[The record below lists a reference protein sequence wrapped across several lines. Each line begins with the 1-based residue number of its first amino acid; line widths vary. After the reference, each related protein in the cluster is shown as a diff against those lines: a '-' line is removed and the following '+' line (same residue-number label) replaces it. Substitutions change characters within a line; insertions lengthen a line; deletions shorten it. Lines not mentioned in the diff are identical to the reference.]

1 MWKKPW
7 KLKEGFVIGGG
18 LVIIGLLLQLSVG
31 PVVWSHFAYP
41 VNVFVLIGFLLLV
54 AMAYVLR
61 NKVYAFRFLGTPWA
75 SVPALVYAVVLTTI
89 MGLTK
94 QLTDSTGVVA
104 HHSAADVIGISRML
118 SFWPFVLVYVW
129 MAFILGLTTLHRLL
143 HLHQGW
149 KRLLTRDLPF
159 VLNHLGLL
167 IALLT
172 ATLGNADMQRLQMTI
187 ANDQPEWRAIDNEGV
202 FHELPLAIQLKK
214 FQIDEYMPKLLLVN
228 HQTGRPLGGGK
239 PEMAQVEATSDGAK
253 TYKPLSLNGWRIKV
267 EQFMDKAQPVMTD
280 DTTYYEP
287 WEQVGATS
295 ALLVKAVSDQTGI
308 ERSGWL
314 TCGSYMFPFQ
324 MLALNDSISLVMADR
339 EPQRFISRVE
349 IFTKSKKHVE
359 TNILVNKPYSIN
371 GWKIYQLN
379 YDTRMGRWSN
389 ISILELVRDPWLP
402 FVYTGIIMLLVGAL
416 FMFILR
422 DEGRG
427 MKDERLIKE
436 ETL

>member
-18 LVIIGLLLQLSVG
+18 LVVIGLLLQLSVG
-31 PVVWSHFAYP
+31 PVVWRHFAFP
-41 VNVFVLIGFLLLV
+41 VNIFVLAGFLLLV
-54 AMAYVLR
+54 AIAYALR
-61 NKVYAFRFLGTPWA
+61 GKIHVFRFLGTQWA
-75 SVPALVYAVVLTTI
+75 AVPALVYAVVLTII

-94 QLTDSTGVVA
+94 QLTDTTGVMA
-104 HHSAADVIGISRML
+104 YHSVVDVIGISRML
-118 SFWPFVLVYVW
+118 SFWPFVLVYGW
-129 MAFILGLTTLHRLL
+129 MAFILGLATLHRLL
-143 HLHQGW
+143 NLRQGW
-149 KRLLTRDLPF
+149 KRLLKRDIPF
-159 VLNHLGLL
+159 VFNHLGLL

-187 ANDQPEWRAIDNEGV
+187 AADQPEWRAIDNEGRY
-202 FHELPLAIQLKK
+202 HELPIAIQLKK

-228 HQTGRPLGGGK
+228 HQTGKALGGGK
-239 PEMAQVEATSDGAK
+239 PEMAQVEATSEGANSF
-253 TYKPLSLNGWRIKV
+253 KPISLGGWLIKV
-267 EQFMDKAQPVMTD
+267 EQFMDKAQPVMTGD
-280 DTTYYEP
+280 STYYET

-295 ALLVKAVSDQTGI
+295 ALLVKADQHVI
-308 ERSGWL
+308 EHRGWL

-359 TNILVNKPYSIN
+359 TDILVNKPYTIE

-379 YDTRMGRWSN
+379 YDSHLGRWSD

-402 FVYTGIIMLLVGAL
+402 FVYAGIIMLLIGAV

-422 DEGRG
+422 DEKKIQR
-427 MKDERLIKE
+427 
-436 ETL
+436 

>member
-18 LVIIGLLLQLSVG
+18 LVVIGLLLQLSVG
-31 PVVWSHFAYP
+31 PVVWRHFAFP
-41 VNVFVLIGFLLLV
+41 VNIFVLVGFLLLV
-54 AMAYVLR
+54 AIAYALR
-61 NKVYAFRFLGTPWA
+61 GKIHVFRFLGTQWA
-75 SVPALVYAVVLTTI
+75 AVPALVYAVVLTIT

-94 QLTDSTGVVA
+94 QLPDTTGVMA
-104 HHSAADVIGISRML
+104 YHSVVDVIGISRML

-129 MAFILGLTTLHRLL
+129 MAFILGLATLHRLL
-143 HLHQGW
+143 NLRRGW
-149 KRLLTRDLPF
+149 KRLLKRDLPF

-187 ANDQPEWRAIDNEGV
+187 AADQPEWRAIDNEGRY
-202 FHELPLAIQLKK
+202 HELPIAIQLKK

-228 HQTGRPLGGGK
+228 HQTGKALGGGK
-239 PEMAQVEATSDGAK
+239 PEMAQVEATGDGVK
-253 TYKPLSLNGWRIKV
+253 SFKPISLGGWRIEV
-267 EQFMDKAQPVMTD
+267 EQFMDKAQPITTGD
-280 DTTYYEP
+280 STYYET

-295 ALLVKAVSDQTGI
+295 ALLVKAVSDQTVI
-308 ERSGWL
+308 ERRGWL

-359 TNILVNKPYSIN
+359 TDILVNKPYTIE

-379 YDTRMGRWSN
+379 YDSRLGRWSD

-402 FVYTGIIMLLVGAL
+402 FVYAGIIMLLIGAV

-422 DEGRG
+422 DEEKIQR
-427 MKDERLIKE
+427 
-436 ETL
+436 

>member
-7 KLKEGFVIGGG
+7 KLKEGLVIGGG
-18 LVIIGLLLQLSVG
+18 LVVIGLLLQLSVG
-31 PVVWSHFAYP
+31 PVVWRHFAFP
-41 VNVFVLIGFLLLV
+41 VNIYVLAGFLLLV
-54 AMAYVLR
+54 AIAYALR
-61 NKVYAFRFLGTPWA
+61 GKIHVFRFLGTQWA
-75 SVPALVYAVVLTTI
+75 AVPALVYAVVLTII

-94 QLTDSTGVVA
+94 QLPDTTGVMA
-104 HHSAADVIGISRML
+104 YHSVVDVIGISRML
-118 SFWPFVLVYVW
+118 SFWPFVLVYAW
-129 MAFILGLTTLHRLL
+129 MAFILGLATLHRLL
-143 HLHQGW
+143 NLRRGW
-149 KRLLTRDLPF
+149 KLLLKRDLPF

-167 IALLT
+167 IVLLT

-187 ANDQPEWRAIDNEGV
+187 AGDQPEWRAIDNEGRY
-202 FHELPLAIQLKK
+202 HELPIAIQLKK

-228 HQTGRPLGGGK
+228 HQTGKALGGGK

-253 TYKPLSLNGWRIKV
+253 SFKPISLSGWRIEV
-267 EQFMDKAQPVMTD
+267 EQFMDKAQPITTGD
-280 DTTYYEP
+280 STYYET

-295 ALLVKAVSDQTGI
+295 ALLVKADQTGI
-308 ERSGWL
+308 ERRGWL
-314 TCGSYMFPFQ
+314 TCGSYMYPFQ

-359 TNILVNKPYSIN
+359 TDILVNKPYTIE

-379 YDTRMGRWSN
+379 YDSRLGRWSD

-402 FVYTGIIMLLVGAL
+402 FVYAGILMLLIGAV

-422 DEGRG
+422 DER
-427 MKDERLIKE
+427 KIQR
-436 ETL
+436 

>member
-7 KLKEGFVIGGG
+7 KLKEGLVIGGG
-18 LVIIGLLLQLSVG
+18 LVVIGLLLQLSVG
-31 PVVWSHFAYP
+31 PVVWRHFAFP
-41 VNVFVLIGFLLLV
+41 VNIYVLAGFLLLV
-54 AMAYVLR
+54 AIAYALR
-61 NKVYAFRFLGTPWA
+61 GKIHVFRFLGTQWTA
-75 SVPALVYAVVLTTI
+75 VPALIYAVVLTNI

-94 QLTDSTGVVA
+94 QLPDTTGVVA
-104 HHSAADVIGISRML
+104 HHSVVDVIGISRML

-129 MAFILGLTTLHRLL
+129 MAFILGLATLHRLL
-143 HLHQGW
+143 HLRRGW
-149 KRLLTRDLPF
+149 RRLLTRDLPF

-187 ANDQPEWRAIDNEGV
+187 ANDQPEWRAIDNEGRY
-202 FHELPLAIQLKK
+202 HELPIAIQLKN

-228 HQTGRPLGGGK
+228 HQTGKALGGGK

-253 TYKPLSLNGWRIKV
+253 NFKPISLSGWHIEV
-267 EQFMDKAQPVMTD
+267 EQFMDKAQPVTTGD
-280 DTTYYEP
+280 STYYET

-295 ALLVKAVSDQTGI
+295 ALLVKAVSNQTGI
-308 ERSGWL
+308 ERRGWL

-359 TNILVNKPYSIN
+359 TDILVNKPYTIE

-379 YDTRMGRWSN
+379 YDSRLGRWSD

-402 FVYTGIIMLLVGAL
+402 FVYAGIVMLLIGAV

-422 DEGRG
+422 DER
-427 MKDERLIKE
+427 KIQR
-436 ETL
+436 

>member
-18 LVIIGLLLQLSVG
+18 LVVIGLLLQLSVG
-31 PVVWSHFAYP
+31 PVVWRHFAFP
-41 VNVFVLIGFLLLV
+41 VNIFVLAGFLLLV
-54 AMAYVLR
+54 AIAYALR
-61 NKVYAFRFLGTPWA
+61 GKIHVFRFLGTQWA
-75 SVPALVYAVVLTTI
+75 AVPALVYAVVLTII

-94 QLTDSTGVVA
+94 QLTDTTGVMA
-104 HHSAADVIGISRML
+104 YHSVVDVIGISRML

-129 MAFILGLTTLHRLL
+129 MAFILGLATLHRLL
-143 HLHQGW
+143 NLRRGW
-149 KRLLTRDLPF
+149 KRLLKRDLPF
-159 VLNHLGLL
+159 ILNHLGLL

-187 ANDQPEWRAIDNEGV
+187 AADQPEWRAIDNEGRY
-202 FHELPLAIQLKK
+202 HELPIAIQLKK

-228 HQTGRPLGGGK
+228 HQTGKALGGGK
-239 PEMAQVEATSDGAK
+239 PEMAQVEATSEGANSF
-253 TYKPLSLNGWRIKV
+253 KPISLGGWLIKV
-267 EQFMDKAQPVMTD
+267 EQFMDKAQPVMTGD
-280 DTTYYEP
+280 STYYET

-295 ALLVKAVSDQTGI
+295 ALLVKADQHVI
-308 ERSGWL
+308 EHRGWL

-359 TNILVNKPYSIN
+359 TDILVNKPYTIE

-379 YDTRMGRWSN
+379 YDSHLGRWSD

-402 FVYTGIIMLLVGAL
+402 FVYAGIIMLLIGAV

-422 DEGRG
+422 DEKKIQR
-427 MKDERLIKE
+427 
-436 ETL
+436 

>member
-18 LVIIGLLLQLSVG
+18 LVVIGLLLQLSVG
-31 PVVWSHFAYP
+31 PVVWRHFAFP
-41 VNVFVLIGFLLLV
+41 VNIFVLAGFLLLV
-54 AMAYVLR
+54 AIAYALR
-61 NKVYAFRFLGTPWA
+61 GKIHVFRFLGTQWA
-75 SVPALVYAVVLTTI
+75 AVPALVYAVVLTII

-94 QLTDSTGVVA
+94 QLTDTTGVMA
-104 HHSAADVIGISRML
+104 YHSVVDVIGISRML
-118 SFWPFVLVYVW
+118 SFWPFVLVYGW
-129 MAFILGLTTLHRLL
+129 MAFILGLATLHRLL
-143 HLHQGW
+143 NLRQGW
-149 KRLLTRDLPF
+149 KRLLKRDIPF
-159 VLNHLGLL
+159 VFNHLGLL

-187 ANDQPEWRAIDNEGV
+187 AADQPEWRAIDNEGRY
-202 FHELPLAIQLKK
+202 HELPIAIQLKK

-228 HQTGRPLGGGK
+228 HQTGKALGGGK
-239 PEMAQVEATSDGAK
+239 PEMAQVETTNEGAK
-253 TYKPLSLNGWRIKV
+253 GFKPISLGGWRIEV
-267 EQFMDKAQPVMTD
+267 EQFMDKAQPVMTGD
-280 DTTYYEP
+280 STYYET

-295 ALLVKAVSDQTGI
+295 ALLVKAVSNQTGI
-308 ERSGWL
+308 ERRGWL

-324 MLALNDSISLVMADR
+324 MLTLNDSISLVMADR

-359 TNILVNKPYSIN
+359 TDILVNKPYTIE

-379 YDTRMGRWSN
+379 YDSRLGRWSD

-402 FVYTGIIMLLVGAL
+402 FVYVGIIMLIIGAV

-422 DEGRG
+422 DEEKIQR
-427 MKDERLIKE
+427 
-436 ETL
+436 

>member
-18 LVIIGLLLQLSVG
+18 LVVIGLLLQLSVG
-31 PVVWSHFAYP
+31 PVVWRHFAFP
-41 VNVFVLIGFLLLV
+41 VNIFVLAGFLLLV
-54 AMAYVLR
+54 AIAYALR
-61 NKVYAFRFLGTPWA
+61 GKIHVFRFLGTQWA
-75 SVPALVYAVVLTTI
+75 AVPALVYAVVLTII

-94 QLTDSTGVVA
+94 QLPDTTGVMA
-104 HHSAADVIGISRML
+104 YHSVVDVIGISRML
-118 SFWPFVLVYVW
+118 SCWPFVLVYAW
-129 MAFILGLTTLHRLL
+129 MAFILGLATLHRLL
-143 HLHQGW
+143 HLRRGW
-149 KRLLTRDLPF
+149 KRLLKRDLPF

-187 ANDQPEWRAIDNEGV
+187 AADQPEWRAIDNEGRY
-202 FHELPLAIQLKK
+202 HELPIAIQLKK

-228 HQTGRPLGGGK
+228 HQTGKALGGGK
-239 PEMAQVEATSDGAK
+239 PEMAQVEAMSNGAK
-253 TYKPLSLNGWRIKV
+253 NFKPISLGGWRIEV
-267 EQFMDKAQPVMTD
+267 EQFMDKAQPVMTGD
-280 DTTYYEP
+280 STYYET

-295 ALLVKAVSDQTGI
+295 ALLVKAVSNQTGI
-308 ERSGWL
+308 EHRGWL

-359 TNILVNKPYSIN
+359 TDILVNKPYTIE

-379 YDTRMGRWSN
+379 YDSRLGRWSD

-402 FVYTGIIMLLVGAL
+402 FVYAGIIMLLIGAV

-422 DEGRG
+422 DER
-427 MKDERLIKE
+427 KIQR
-436 ETL
+436 